1 VRTSPCVRVYSD
13 DRVGGVT
20 DLQELKEHV
29 QHADSGGQSPA
40 QYVLAFIVDFLPD
53 PVVFVDADVPAQLA
67 TDPGQVFVVTKSR
80 VVLATFENV
89 VKVGHNNPNSRSS
102 VEVETWGR
110 SDLRRISLEVDPDVG
125 WHNLAGEGE
134 AWPAG
139 AVVTLSYKDNTP
151 VRLPMAK
158 HPPDFHLAKV
168 RSITKVLL
176 ADLA

>member
-1 VRTSPCVRVYSD
+1 M
-13 DRVGGVT
+13 T
-20 DLQELKEHV
+20 DLQELRAHIL
-29 QHADSGGQSPA
+29 QASSGGQSPA
-40 QYVLAFIVDFLPD
+40 QYVLAFIMDFLPD
-53 PVVFVDADVPAQLA
+53 PLVFVDADVPAQLA

-80 VVLATFENV
+80 VVLATFENDP
-89 VKVGHNNPNSRSS
+89 NNRSS

-110 SDLRRISLEVDPDVG
+110 SDLRRISLEVGPDVG

>member
-1 VRTSPCVRVYSD
+1 MTN
-13 DRVGGVT
+13 
-20 DLQELKEHV
+20 LQELKEHI

-40 QYVLAFIVDFLPD
+40 QYVLACIADFLPD
-53 PVVFVDADVPAQLA
+53 PIVFVDADFPAEPA

-89 VKVGHNNPNSRSS
+89 VKVDHNNPNNRSS
-102 VEVETWGR
+102 VEVETWAR
-110 SDLRRISLEVDPDVG
+110 SDLRRVSLKVG
-125 WHNLAGEGE
+125 RHNLAGD

-139 AVVTLSYKDNTP
+139 AVVTLSYKDHEP
-151 VRLPMAK
+151 LRLPMAK
-158 HPPDFHLAKV
+158 HPTDFHLAKV

>member
-1 VRTSPCVRVYSD
+1 M
-13 DRVGGVT
+13 T
-20 DLQELKEHV
+20 DLQELTEHI
-29 QHADSGGQSPA
+29 QHANSGDQSPA
-40 QYVLAFIVDFLPD
+40 PYVLACIVDFLPD
-53 PVVFVDADVPAQLA
+53 PIVFVDADVPAELA
-67 TDPGQVFVVTKSR
+67 TGPGQVFVVTESR
-80 VVLATFENV
+80 VVLARFE
-89 VKVGHNNPNSRSS
+89 KHPNNHPSS

-110 SDLRRISLEVDPDVG
+110 SDLRRISLEVGPDVS

-139 AVVTLSYKDNTP
+139 AVVTLSYKDNKP

-158 HPPDFHLAKV
+158 HPPDFHLPKV